1 MWALL
6 AGSAAAAPQ
15 PEGHRRMV
23 KLLADIVERTN
34 EQNIW
39 LGDKRARAGRARLEG
54 LAPDAPATSRWFA
67 NLDLGVAELVLGNE
81 LQGIEYLEAARRLL
95 DRIGEQAP
103 ANIVE
108 FTLFELGMAYMRFGE
123 TQNCCLRNVPESCII
138 PIRGAGLHTDE
149 RGSRRA
155 IEIFTELLGT
165 TPAGSAMHLKARWL
179 LNIAYMTLGEY
190 PDAVPAAYRIP
201 PEVFESAEPFPRFE
215 NVATRLGLN
224 SFNLYGSAVVDD
236 FDNDG
241 YLDIFTTTF
250 DIRDRIHFF
259 HNQRDGTF
267 RDRTDDAGLTGLYGG
282 INTVQADYN
291 NDGFVDLYVLRG
303 AWMLAEGRHPNSLLR
318 NNGDGTFT
326 DVTFE
331 AGLGETHYP
340 TQTAAWADYDND
352 GDVDLYVGNEH
363 SDEIR
368 APCQLFR
375 NNGDGTFTD
384 VAEAAGVRNFRFVK
398 GVIWGDFDGDGRPDL
413 YTSTIG
419 GPNRLYR
426 NNGNGSFTD
435 VAPLLGVAGPID
447 SFPVWFW
454 DFDNDGVLDLFVP
467 SYRGQKNDI
476 VPVIAGYLDLPVEV
490 ELPALYRGDGRG
502 GFENVAQRCGLTQFL
517 LPMGANF
524 GDLDNDGWLDI
535 YLGTGYPD
543 YEALTPNVMYRN
555 RSGRSFVDVTFAGGF
570 GHLQKGHSVAFADL
584 DNDGDQDIFEQMGGI
599 YPGDRFADALY
610 ENPGFGNHWIAV
622 HLVGVTSN
630 RSAIGARIRV
640 DVVEDGHRR
649 SIYKHVNSGGSFG
662 ASPLRQT
669 IGLGRAVRI
678 ERLEIFWPTTGR
690 TQVFENV
697 APDRFLRIVEDRDA
711 IEVIELRSV
720 RLGG

>member
-1 MWALL
+1 
-6 AGSAAAAPQ
+6 
-15 PEGHRRMV
+15 MV
-23 KLLADIVERTN
+23 ALLADIVERTN
-34 EQNIW
+34 EENVW
-39 LGDKRARAGRARLEG
+39 LGDRRARIGRARLEG
-54 LAPDAPATSRWFA
+54 LADDAPAEQRWFA
-67 NLDLGVAELVLGNE
+67 HLDLGLAELKLGNE
-81 LQGIEYLEAARRLL
+81 LRAIEHLEAARRLL
-95 DRIGEQAP
+95 ERIGDRAS
-103 ANIVE
+103 ADMVE

-123 TQNCCLRNVPESCII
+123 TQNCCLRQVPESCIV
-138 PIRGAGLHTDE
+138 PIRDAALHTDE

-155 IEIFTELLGT
+155 IELFTELLGK
-165 TPAGSAMHLKARWL
+165 TPAGSVMHIKARWL
-179 LNIAYMTLGEY
+179 LNIAFMTVGEY
-190 PDAVPAAYRIP
+190 PDAVPAAYRVP
-201 PEVFESAEPFPRFE
+201 PEVFESAERFPRFE
-215 NVATRLGLN
+215 NVAQRLGLD
-224 SFNLYGSAVVDD
+224 SFNQYGSAVIDD

-267 RDRTDDAGLTGLYGG
+267 LDRTAEAGLAGLYGG

-291 NDGFVDLYVLRG
+291 NDGFTDLYVLRG
-303 AWMLAEGRHPNSLLR
+303 AWMAAEGRHPNSLIR

-331 AGLGETHYP
+331 AGLGDTHYP

-352 GDVDLYVGNEH
+352 GDLDLYVGNEH
-363 SDEIR
+363 TDAIR

-384 VAEAAGVRNFRFVK
+384 VAEAAGVQNFRYVK
-398 GVIWGDFDGDGRPDL
+398 GVIWGDFDGDRWPDL

-419 GPNRLYR
+419 GPNRLYH
-426 NNGNGSFTD
+426 NNGDGSFTD
-435 VAPLLGVAGPID
+435 VAARLGVAGPSD

-467 SYRGQKNDI
+467 SYRGGKNDI
-476 VPVIAGYLDLPVEV
+476 VPVIAGYLGLPVEV

-502 GFENVAQRCGLTQFL
+502 GFENVAQRCGLTKVV

-524 GDLDNDGWLDI
+524 GDIDNDGWLDM

-555 RSGRSFVDVTFAGGF
+555 RCGRSFVDVTFAGGF

-584 DNDGDQDIFEQMGGI
+584 DNDGDQDVFEQMGGI
-599 YPGDRFADALY
+599 YPGDRFADVLF
-610 ENPGFGNHWIAV
+610 ENPGFGNRWIAV

-640 DVVEDGHRR
+640 DVIEDGRRR

-662 ASPLRQT
+662 AAPLRQT
-669 IGLGRAVRI
+669 IGLGRATLI
-678 ERLEIFWPTTGR
+678 ERLEVFWPTSGR
-690 TQVFENV
+690 TQVFEDV

-720 RLGG
+720 PLGG